1 MLSQIIAV
9 TGVTI
14 RSIRERLGSSAVAVI
29 GIAGVVLVFVGG
41 ALDRRRRQGDDGV
54 VGRSELR

>member
-1 MLSQIIAV
+1 MFSQIIAV

-29 GIAGVVLVFVGG
+29 GIAGRRPRLRRG
-41 ALDRRRRQGDDGV
+41 ALDR
-54 VGRSELR
+54 